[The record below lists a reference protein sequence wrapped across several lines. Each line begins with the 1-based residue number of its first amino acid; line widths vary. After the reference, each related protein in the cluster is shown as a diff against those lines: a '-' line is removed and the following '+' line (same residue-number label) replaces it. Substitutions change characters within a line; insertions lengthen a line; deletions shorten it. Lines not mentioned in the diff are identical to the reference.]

1 MWSFFDGPVT
11 ERCVEFAEYDA
22 NMYCMANLL
31 APRSSNGEFHLELI
45 KDAVPDCILAIAT
58 AQTSQV
64 SHQELHEIVNGLTI
78 PDHAMES
85 DRILWTLIEESMTRA
100 HQHSSLSDLRE
111 SSLFGCHRLKE
122 SSYLWFAWPAIEN
135 VHSGADA

>member
-1 MWSFFDGPVT
+1 
-11 ERCVEFAEYDA
+11 
-22 NMYCMANLL
+22 
-31 APRSSNGEFHLELI
+31 
-45 KDAVPDCILAIAT
+45 
-58 AQTSQV
+58 
-64 SHQELHEIVNGLTI
+64 
-78 PDHAMES
+78 MES

-135 VHSGADA
+135 AHSGADA